1 MTDPKITKIINSI
14 RRAGFR
20 VGTTLNDEKRLTF
33 EVLIE
38 GTGEFMFEL
47 TPDEAMGVASCLAI
61 PVLEAMEKGILP

>member
-1 MTDPKITKIINSI
+1 
-14 RRAGFR
+14 
-20 VGTTLNDEKRLTF
+20 
-33 EVLIE
+33 LIE